1 VVKLLQSRWWN
12 GNCFHHLQL
21 VERQL
26 QVVEWQLFP
35 PPAVDGTATVG
46 GGTATVGGGTATVS
60 TTCSWWNGNCRWWN
74 AVPARSG

>member
-1 VVKLLQSRWWN
+1 V
-12 GNCFHHLQL
+12 

-35 PPAVDGTATVG
+35 PPAVD
-46 GGTATVGGGTATVS
+46 GTATVGGGTATVS